1 MVILRQSLPFRAS
14 VTGTLAGF
22 FAGLTGVGGGALLVP
37 MLTGY
42 LRLPQHTAHGTSL
55 IIVIFAAAA
64 AAAGYI
70 WRGDVDWALV
80 GALLGGSIVGA
91 YGGALLVMR
100 IPAPHLH
107 ALFGLFLLAVG
118 IRMLFT

>member
-1 MVILRQSLPFRAS
+1 M
-14 VTGTLAGF
+14 TGALIGF
-22 FAGLTGVGGGALLVP
+22 FAGLSGVGGGALLVP

-55 IIVIFAAAA
+55 IVVVFAAAA
-64 AAAGYI
+64 AAVGYI

-80 GALLGGSIVGA
+80 GALLGGSIIGA
-91 YGGALLVMR
+91 YGGALLVMH
-100 IPAPHLH
+100 IPAKRLR
-107 ALFGLFLLAVG
+107 ALFGIFLLAVG

>member
-1 MVILRQSLPFRAS
+1 M
-14 VTGTLAGF
+14 GF
-22 FAGLTGVGGGALLVP
+22 FAGLSGVGGGALLVP
-37 MLTGY
+37 LLTGY

-55 IIVIFAAAA
+55 IVVIFAAAA

-80 GALLGGSIVGA
+80 GGLLGGSIVGA
-91 YGGALLVMR
+91 YAGALFVMR
-100 IPAPHLH
+100 IPATTLRTLF
-107 ALFGLFLLAVG
+107 ALLLLAVG